1 LRQLVITVTLLVSL
15 PPVVMAG
22 QSLTGDCAPWQ
33 ECRDRALDARGRG
46 EFERFHDLAWRAVQT
61 GPKNDPALMYLLA
74 RAQALSGRRRDALI
88 MLRRLADSG
97 VATDAAADEDFR
109 RTRELAGWAE
119 LERTFERLRSG
130 PGALAVTE
138 PARPAA
144 APPLPPPAAAERSAP
159 GLPERLNGVPPAAA
173 APPAP
178 IAPAAPPAAPKAALT
193 IAAAPATELTRFSTD
208 RFSPAGLAYDE
219 VSRRFL
225 FGDALGR
232 RLFVVGEGSSRA
244 VDLVRAEGAG
254 FHDVTALA
262 IDARRGDLWVTST
275 AANGTAGAIHRLQLI
290 SGRALA
296 TFEAPSGT
304 GLALH
309 DVAVATN
316 GTVLVL
322 DSGARRILRL
332 RNPRTPDAKSV
343 DTAMPLDVA
352 DASSLAV
359 TDSDRFAY
367 VAHANGIARLDLQ
380 SRTSREVTTSTGV
393 SLANFERIRW
403 HRNSLVGVQVLADG
417 SRGLVVLRLNRAG
430 NAVSAGSLIDPTLDR
445 EARSPLLTIVGDDV
459 YLSVLDGATPSAEK
473 TTVDVV
479 VRRIRLP

>member
-1 LRQLVITVTLLVSL
+1 MRQLVITVTLLVSL
-15 PPVVMAG
+15 PSLLWAE
-22 QSLTGDCAPWQ
+22 QSLSEDCAPWQ

-61 GPKNDPALMYLLA
+61 GAKNDPALMYLLA

-88 MLRRLADSG
+88 MLRRLADMG
-97 VATDAAADEDFR
+97 VAIDAAAEEDFR

-130 PGALAVTE
+130 PNALGVAE
-138 PARPAA
+138 PAPPAA
-144 APPLPPPAAAERSAP
+144 VPAPPPPAAAARSAP

-173 APPAP
+173 APPVT
-178 IAPAAPPAAPKAALT
+178 PKAALT

-232 RLFVVGEGSSRA
+232 RLFVVGEGSSRT

-275 AANGTAGAIHRLQLI
+275 AANGTAGALHRLQLI

-304 GLALH
+304 ELALR

-332 RNPRTPDAKSV
+332 RNARTAEPKTV
-343 DTAMPLDVA
+343 DTAMSLDMA
-352 DASSLAV
+352 DATSLTV

-367 VAHANGIARLDLQ
+367 LAHAGGIARLDLQ
-380 SRTSREVTTSTGV
+380 SRTRREVTTATGL

-403 HRNSLVGVQVLADG
+403 YRNSLVGVQVLPDG
-417 SRGLVVLRLNRAG
+417 SRGLVVLKLDRAG
-430 NAVSAGSLIDPTLDR
+430 NVVTAGSLIDPTLDR